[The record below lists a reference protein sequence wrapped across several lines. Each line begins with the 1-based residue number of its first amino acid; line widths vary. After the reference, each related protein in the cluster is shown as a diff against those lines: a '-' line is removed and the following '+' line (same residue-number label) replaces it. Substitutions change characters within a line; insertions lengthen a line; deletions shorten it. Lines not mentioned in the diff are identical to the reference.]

1 MVEKYAY
8 EVLEH
13 KIMALRENSR
23 TGDERK
29 TIDEVF
35 DKETLLSIYKLMT
48 DGYIDTI
55 EYPISTG
62 KEGNVFAAKDAQ
74 GKLVALKIYRTSNAT
89 FNRISQYIAGDKR
102 FKGISGNK
110 RKIIQTWAIKEFRN
124 LKRYRSAGVAVPAP
138 IRFQRNMLVMQY
150 LGTKNGPAPLIRNV
164 VLEDPEKEYGV
175 LIGYMRLAYQKAEI
189 VHGDLSEYNILW
201 YRRKPYIIDVGQAV
215 LIDHPNS
222 KDMLLRDIENLNRYF
237 RNLGVD
243 IMNTDDVME
252 TVTGAKK

>member
-1 MVEKYAY
+1 
-8 EVLEH
+8 
-13 KIMALRENSR
+13 
-23 TGDERK
+23 
-29 TIDEVF
+29 
-35 DKETLLSIYKLMT
+35 
-48 DGYIDTI
+48 
-55 EYPISTG
+55 
-62 KEGNVFAAKDAQ
+62 
-74 GKLVALKIYRTSNAT
+74 
-89 FNRISQYIAGDKR
+89 
-102 FKGISGNK
+102 
-110 RKIIQTWAIKEFRN
+110 
-124 LKRYRSAGVAVPAP
+124 
-138 IRFQRNMLVMQY
+138 MQY

-175 LIGYMRLAYQKAEI
+175 LVGYMRLAYQKAEI

-243 IMNTDDVME
+243 IMNTEDVME